1 MSTPHHKTH
10 QAGFSLVEIGIVI
23 GIMSILSTALVPGL
37 VAKARTKYGQ
47 QMVTDIERLHNAAKS
62 FYHQEDRWPG
72 SNESCEQDT
81 TTTPGAELVAMG
93 FIANIQRDPFSQQPY
108 SLSVKEKL
116 GRCHLRIQTPRNN
129 KLSSV
134 LPKVHASLK
143 LFREPSCDRQNEL
156 FACAF
161 DFETPSLADNFS
173 ERVEDTVAE
182 KIATFAK
189 DLSDKVAQEDEEA
202 EETTNKPDLPSYI
215 IKFQRNRDGQ
225 NNHRVCAEGYRASA
239 CAYYAWSGSY
249 RFDSNTKKYRPP
261 TSKMRM
267 QGERS
272 CHCAYGLECWLTCE
286 KE

>member
-1 MSTPHHKTH
+1 
-10 QAGFSLVEIGIVI
+10 
-23 GIMSILSTALVPGL
+23 
-37 VAKARTKYGQ
+37 
-47 QMVTDIERLHNAAKS
+47 
-62 FYHQEDRWPG
+62 
-72 SNESCEQDT
+72 
-81 TTTPGAELVAMG
+81 
-93 FIANIQRDPFSQQPY
+93 FSQQPY

-215 IKFQRNRDGQ
+215 IKFRRNRDGQ
-225 NNHRVCAEGYRASA
+225 NNNRVCAEGYRASE
-239 CAYYAWSGSY
+239 CSY
-249 RFDSNTKKYRPP
+249 FWGGIDRYDPKTRTWRPP
-261 TSKMRM
+261 RGKMPI

-272 CHCAYGLECWLTCE
+272 CHCAHHLECSLTCE